1 MSNIK
6 KSVFFLALFA
16 STPLAISSPVT
27 AETAAAAGATTENR
41 ALRALEDAL
50 YQDSL
55 DNNFVGRQR
64 ANLAVDQFT
73 DYSVGR
79 VRAAA
84 LRSRKH
90 AFALAAVDPE
100 RLNGND
106 LTTYRILKFE
116 LAGATMAEQAYWL
129 TFDLTSYLAPG
140 SFLSAQQVFAAHPLN
155 TPQDVRHYIRL
166 AESYATMLDT
176 LTAKVAEQAQ
186 RGVYLPRPALPVI
199 RGTWQAIG
207 ATTNTLRPADS
218 RVAKLAPVQRAKLL
232 AAVDAIVAKRIDPGF
247 AQLAATIGETYAAKA
262 PESVG
267 IGQYPGGKAVYRELI
282 RTYATLPLTPMEI
295 HERGLKGVADV
306 KARMAAIREQLGFH
320 GTAREFYNKISTD
333 PRFIAN
339 TPADVEAT
347 YWRYIHAMEPKVPTY
362 FHAFPKTPYGV
373 KRLPEMSEA
382 GQTFGYYGVPTP
394 TEPKG
399 LYNYNASNLPKRSL
413 INAGT
418 LIYHE
423 LIPGHHFQIST
434 QYENPELSPY
444 RKQYNVGT
452 FIEGWAE
459 YAASLGIEMQLYDS
473 PEALYGRYINELFL
487 AGRLVVDTGMND
499 LGWSLEKAR
508 AYMIELGSMS
518 DIEVNSETL
527 RYSVGMPGQALS
539 YRIGYEEI
547 WTLRRHAEHA
557 LGERFDIRDFH
568 DVVLRGGSRPIPVLA
583 QDVEAYIAARLAVQ
597 PD

>member
-1 MSNIK
+1 
-6 KSVFFLALFA
+6 
-16 STPLAISSPVT
+16 
-27 AETAAAAGATTENR
+27 
-41 ALRALEDAL
+41 
-50 YQDSL
+50 
-55 DNNFVGRQR
+55 
-64 ANLAVDQFT
+64 
-73 DYSVGR
+73 
-79 VRAAA
+79 
-84 LRSRKH
+84 
-90 AFALAAVDPE
+90 
-100 RLNGND
+100 
-106 LTTYRILKFE
+106 
-116 LAGATMAEQAYWL
+116 
-129 TFDLTSYLAPG
+129 
-140 SFLSAQQVFAAHPLN
+140 
-155 TPQDVRHYIRL
+155 
-166 AESYATMLDT
+166 
-176 LTAKVAEQAQ
+176 
-186 RGVYLPRPALPVI
+186 
-199 RGTWQAIG
+199 
-207 ATTNTLRPADS
+207 
-218 RVAKLAPVQRAKLL
+218 
-232 AAVDAIVAKRIDPGF
+232 
-247 AQLAATIGETYAAKA
+247 
-262 PESVG
+262 
-267 IGQYPGGKAVYRELI
+267 
-282 RTYATLPLTPMEI
+282 
-295 HERGLKGVADV
+295 
-306 KARMAAIREQLGFH
+306 MAAIREQLGFH

-444 RKQYNVGT
+444 RKQYNVGS
-452 FIEGWAE
+452 FNEGWGE
-459 YAASLGIEMQLYDS
+459 YAASLGIEIQLYDS

>member
-199 RGTWQAIG
+199 RGTRGQPSRETCARSAGKAARGRRRYCRQAHRSRLCAAGRDNWRNLCGKGARIG
-207 ATTNTLRPADS
+207 RHRPIS
-218 RVAKLAPVQRAKLL
+218 GGKGRLP
-232 AAVDAIVAKRIDPGF
+232 RIDPH
-247 AQLAATIGETYAAKA
+247 LCNVATD
-262 PESVG
+262 S
-267 IGQYPGGKAVYRELI
+267 
-282 RTYATLPLTPMEI
+282 
-295 HERGLKGVADV
+295 
-306 KARMAAIREQLGFH
+306 H
-320 GTAREFYNKISTD
+320 G
-333 PRFIAN
+333 
-339 TPADVEAT
+339 
-347 YWRYIHAMEPKVPTY
+347 
-362 FHAFPKTPYGV
+362 
-373 KRLPEMSEA
+373 
-382 GQTFGYYGVPTP
+382 
-394 TEPKG
+394 
-399 LYNYNASNLPKRSL
+399 
-413 INAGT
+413 
-418 LIYHE
+418 
-423 LIPGHHFQIST
+423 
-434 QYENPELSPY
+434 
-444 RKQYNVGT
+444 
-452 FIEGWAE
+452 
-459 YAASLGIEMQLYDS
+459 
-473 PEALYGRYINELFL
+473 
-487 AGRLVVDTGMND
+487 
-499 LGWSLEKAR
+499 
-508 AYMIELGSMS
+508 
-518 DIEVNSETL
+518 NS
-527 RYSVGMPGQALS
+527 
-539 YRIGYEEI
+539 
-547 WTLRRHAEHA
+547 
-557 LGERFDIRDFH
+557 
-568 DVVLRGGSRPIPVLA
+568 
-583 QDVEAYIAARLAVQ
+583 
-597 PD
+597 